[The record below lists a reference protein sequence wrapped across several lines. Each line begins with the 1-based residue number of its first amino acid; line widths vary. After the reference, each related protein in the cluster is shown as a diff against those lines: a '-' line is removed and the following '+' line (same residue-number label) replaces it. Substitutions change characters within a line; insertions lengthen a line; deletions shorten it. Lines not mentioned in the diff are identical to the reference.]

1 MHELANLYTYSETL
15 PGDRPIDTEWGKNRA
30 SDGKSF
36 SLKWICIYI
45 YINIRYTYAY
55 ILTMGVRR
63 GDEGNR
69 ICKTTYIAREMTSR
83 IARVRA
89 FAQGNKKKGKR
100 DNIYIY
106 IYIYIYISL

>member
-15 PGDRPIDTEWGKNRA
+15 PGDRPLDTEWGKNRA

-45 YINIRYTYAY
+45 NIRYTYAY

-63 GDEGNR
+63 GEEGNR

-83 IARVRA
+83 IARVCA
-89 FAQGNKKKGKR
+89 FAQGNKKKA
-100 DNIYIY
+100 NATIYIY
-106 IYIYIYISL
+106 L